1 LASGIVSV
9 RKSCRLAIAFVPALV
24 ARRLR
29 MRGGRRLRSLG
40 LGPLLWLRRGW
51 LGLRALLRLRE
62 LRLGLRA
69 LLRLRELRLGLRAL
83 LRLRE
88 LRLGLRALLRLREL
102 RLRLRPLLRG
112 IRRCPRSQG
121 RRARFTITRT
131 RVERGMVALLCRA

>member
-40 LGPLLWLRRGW
+40 LRPLLWLRRGW
-51 LGLRALLRLRE
+51 LGLRALLRLCE

-88 LRLGLRALLRLREL
+88 LR
-102 RLRLRPLLRG
+102 
-112 IRRCPRSQG
+112 
-121 RRARFTITRT
+121 
-131 RVERGMVALLCRA
+131 

>member
-1 LASGIVSV
+1 MASGIVSV

-40 LGPLLWLRRGW
+40 LRPLLWLRRGW
-51 LGLRALLRLRE
+51 
-62 LRLGLRA
+62 
-69 LLRLRELRLGLRAL
+69 LGLRAL

-112 IRRCPRSQG
+112 IRRRPRSQG